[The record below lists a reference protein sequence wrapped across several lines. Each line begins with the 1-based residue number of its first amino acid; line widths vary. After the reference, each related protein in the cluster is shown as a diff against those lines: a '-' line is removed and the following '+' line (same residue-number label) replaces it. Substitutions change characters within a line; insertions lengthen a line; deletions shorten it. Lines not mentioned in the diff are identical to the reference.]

1 MKAIHQLSTFQNILS
16 QYDAEQPLHRF
27 LAQYYRQN
35 KQMGS
40 KDRKIA
46 SRLLYNFFRLG
57 SILKEETSEQR
68 LIIAEFLCND
78 KPNSFLNHFKP
89 EWEAII
95 HFAFVDKVKI
105 IKDIFP
111 DFKLSDVFPFAAH
124 LSGGVEADA
133 FYASFFIQ
141 PDLFIRV
148 KRGQDKRVTKLLADA
163 EIRFTQI
170 DELTIALPIGTKL
183 DQIITDAGLYEVQD
197 LSSQKVGTFFKPKK
211 WDKWWDCCAAS
222 GGKTLLL
229 HDEQP
234 DIKLLVSDNR
244 ESILENLQQRFALAG
259 IKNYQRKVLDLMLD
273 QSLYLHDYEF
283 DGIILD
289 APCSGSGTWGR
300 TPEMIT
306 QFADHKIKFFSD
318 LQRKI
323 ALNVIKYLKQNK
335 PLIYITCSVFK
346 EENEEQAAWLCKTFD
361 LSVDSQELI
370 KGYHSKA
377 DTMFVARL
385 IKNVKIT

>member
-57 SILKEETSEQR
+57 SILKDETAENR
-68 LIIAEFLCND
+68 LIIGEFLCND

-95 HFAFVDKVKI
+95 QFTFADKVKI
-105 IKDIFP
+105 VSDIYS
-111 DFKLSDVFPFAAH
+111 DFKLSDVFPFASH
-124 LSGGVEADA
+124 LSDGLEVDA
-133 FYASFFIQ
+133 FYASFFTQ
-141 PDLFIRV
+141 PDLYIRV
-148 KRGQDKRVTKLLADA
+148 KRGQDKRVIKVLADA

-170 DELTIALPIGTKL
+170 NEHTLSLPNGTKL

-197 LSSQKVGTFFKPKK
+197 LSSQKVGTYFKPNK
-211 WDKWWDCCAAS
+211 WDKWWDCCSGS
-222 GGKTLLL
+222 GGKSLLL
-229 HDEQP
+229 HNEQP
-234 DIKLLVSDNR
+234 DVKLLVSDNR

-259 IKNYQRKVLDLMLD
+259 IKNYQRKVLDLTLD

-323 ALNVIKYLKQNK
+323 ITNIIKYLKQDK
-335 PLIYITCSVFK
+335 PIIYITCSVFK
-346 EENEEQAAWLCKTFD
+346 EENEEQVAWLCKTFN
-361 LSVDSQELI
+361 LVIESQELI
-370 KGYHSKA
+370 KGYHLKA

-385 IKNVKIT
+385 IKK

>member
-1 MKAIHQLSTFQNILS
+1 MKAIHQLSTFQNILA

-57 SILKEETSEQR
+57 AILKDQPNDQR
-68 LIIAEFLCND
+68 LMIAEFFCND

-95 HFAFVDKVKI
+95 HFAFADKVKI
-105 IKDIFP
+105 VKDIYP

-124 LSGGVEADA
+124 LSEGVENEA

-141 PDLFIRV
+141 PDLYIRV
-148 KRGQDKRVTKLLADA
+148 KRGKDKMVMKILADA
-163 EIRFTQI
+163 EIRFNQI
-170 DELTIALPIGTKL
+170 NELTLALPNGTKL
-183 DQIITDAGLYEVQD
+183 DQIITDTGLYEVQD
-197 LSSQKVGTFFKPKK
+197 LSSQKVGTYFKPNK

-222 GGKTLLL
+222 GGKSLLL

-234 DIKLLVSDNR
+234 DVKLLVSDNR
-244 ESILENLQQRFALAG
+244 ESILENLKERFALAG
-259 IKNYQRKVLDLMLD
+259 IKNYQRKVLDLTLD

-283 DGIILD
+283 DGIIFD
-289 APCSGSGTWGR
+289 GPCSGSGTWGR
-300 TPEMIT
+300 TPEMIA
-306 QFADHKIKFFSD
+306 QFADHKIKFFSE

-323 ALNVIKYLKQNK
+323 ASNVIKYLKPEK
-335 PLIYITCSVFK
+335 PFIYITCSVFK
-346 EENEEQAAWLCKTFD
+346 EENEEQVAWICKNFN
-361 LSVDSQELI
+361 LVVESQELV
-370 KGYHSKA
+370 KGYDAKA

-385 IKNVKIT
+385 IKQPDC

>member
-57 SILKEETSEQR
+57 SILKDEKTEHR

-95 HFAFVDKVKI
+95 QFTFADKVKI
-105 IKDIFP
+105 VSDIYP
-111 DFKLSDVFPFAAH
+111 DFKLSDVFPFSPY
-124 LSGGVEADA
+124 LSDGVGANA
-133 FYASFFIQ
+133 FYASFFTQ
-141 PDLFIRV
+141 PDLYIRV
-148 KRGQDKRVTKLLADA
+148 KRGQDKRVIKILADA
-163 EIRFTQI
+163 EIRFTKI
-170 DELTIALPIGTKL
+170 NEHTLALPNGTKL
-183 DQIITDAGLYEVQD
+183 DQIITDASLYEVQD
-197 LSSQKVGTFFKPKK
+197 LSSQNVGTYFRPNK
-211 WDKWWDCCAAS
+211 WDKWWDCCSGS
-222 GGKTLLL
+222 GGKSLLL

-234 DIKLLVSDNR
+234 DVKLLVSDNR

-259 IKNYQRKVLDLMLD
+259 IKNYQRKVLDLTLD

-306 QFADHKIKFFSD
+306 QFADHKIKFFSE

-323 ALNVIKYLKQNK
+323 ATNIIKYLKQDK

-346 EENEEQAAWLCKTFD
+346 EENEEQVVWLCKTFN
-361 LSVDSQELI
+361 LVIESQELI
-370 KGYHSKA
+370 KGYHLKA

-385 IKNVKIT
+385 IKK

>member
-57 SILKEETSEQR
+57 SILKEETSENR
-68 LIIAEFLCND
+68 LIISEFLCND

-89 EWEAII
+89 EWEVII
-95 HFAFVDKVKI
+95 HFAFADKVKI
-105 IKDIFP
+105 VSDIYP
-111 DFKLSDVFPFAAH
+111 DFKLNDVFPFSSH
-124 LSGGVEADA
+124 LSDGVEADA
-133 FYASFFIQ
+133 FYASFFTQ
-141 PDLFIRV
+141 PDLYIRV
-148 KRGQDKRVTKLLADA
+148 KRGQDKRVIKILADA

-170 DELTIALPIGTKL
+170 NEHTLALPNGTKL
-183 DQIITDAGLYEVQD
+183 DQIITDVGLYEIQD
-197 LSSQKVGTFFKPKK
+197 LSSQKVGTYFRPNK
-211 WDKWWDCCAAS
+211 WDKWWDCCSGS
-222 GGKTLLL
+222 GGKSLLL

-234 DIKLLVSDNR
+234 DVKLLVSDNR

-259 IKNYQRKVLDLMLD
+259 IKNYQRKVLDLTLD

-306 QFADHKIKFFSD
+306 QFADHKIKFFSE

-323 ALNVIKYLKQNK
+323 ATNIIKYLKQDK

-346 EENEEQAAWLCKTFD
+346 EENEEQVAWLCKTFD
-361 LSVDSQELI
+361 LVIENQELI
-370 KGYHSKA
+370 KGYHLKA

-385 IKNVKIT
+385 LKK

>member
-57 SILKEETSEQR
+57 SILKDETAENR
-68 LIIAEFLCND
+68 LIIGEFLCND

-95 HFAFVDKVKI
+95 QFTFADKVKI
-105 IKDIFP
+105 VSDIYS
-111 DFKLSDVFPFAAH
+111 DFKLSDVFPFASH
-124 LSGGVEADA
+124 LSDGLEVDA
-133 FYASFFIQ
+133 FYASFFTQ
-141 PDLFIRV
+141 PDLYIRV
-148 KRGQDKRVTKLLADA
+148 KRGQDKRVIKVLADA

-170 DELTIALPIGTKL
+170 NEHTLSLPNGTKL

-197 LSSQKVGTFFKPKK
+197 LSSQKVGTYFKPNK
-211 WDKWWDCCAAS
+211 WDKWWDCCSGS
-222 GGKTLLL
+222 GGKSLLL
-229 HDEQP
+229 HNEQP
-234 DIKLLVSDNR
+234 DVKLLVSDNR

-259 IKNYQRKVLDLMLD
+259 IKNYQRKVLDLTLD
-273 QSLYLHDYEF
+273 QSSYLHDYEF

-323 ALNVIKYLKQNK
+323 ITNIIKYLKQDK
-335 PLIYITCSVFK
+335 PIIYITCSVFK
-346 EENEEQAAWLCKTFD
+346 EENEEQVAWLCKTFN
-361 LSVDSQELI
+361 LVIESQELI
-370 KGYHSKA
+370 KGYHLKA

-385 IKNVKIT
+385 IKK